1 MPVPAGT
8 CRSAAEVDSI
18 LVGTLAAVAFIEAV
32 GLAVLSLLLLRS
44 RAEVARLRGD
54 EAKRPSA
61 LGSPQAVET
70 VADTANP
77 VGAEGLVDMVLSSIE
92 QLADWVTEAETPELA
107 HLMPTE
113 NVVIL
118 FCDIENSTALNVR
131 MGDRAWVELIERN
144 ATLIRELVDEHHGHV
159 VKSQGDGF
167 MVAFEHPNEAV
178 RCSVAV
184 QHALNSD
191 ADTAP
196 DQAIRMRIGIHM
208 GRSVQHGDDLYGRN
222 VALAARVTA
231 EAHGG
236 ETLVSQTVHDAVCEE
251 LTFGAAREAE
261 FKGFTGV
268 FRVYPVEPT
277 LG

>member
-1 MPVPAGT
+1 
-8 CRSAAEVDSI
+8 VDSI
-18 LVGTLAAVAFIEAV
+18 LVGTHAAVAVIEAV
-32 GLAVLSLLLLRS
+32 GLALLSLLLLRS

-54 EAKRPSA
+54 EAERPSA

-70 VADTANP
+70 VVDTANP
-77 VGAEGLVDMVLSSIE
+77 VGTEGLVDMVLSSIE

-113 NVVIL
+113 NAVIL
-118 FCDIENSTALNVR
+118 FCDVEDSTALNVR

-144 ATLIRELVDEHHGHV
+144 ATLIRELVEEHHGHV

-178 RCSVAV
+178 HCSVAV
-184 QHALNSD
+184 HRALNSD
-191 ADTAP
+191 AGIAP

-231 EAHGG
+231 AAGGG
-236 ETLVSQTVHDAVCEE
+236 ETLVSQTVHDAVDEE
-251 LTFGAAREAE
+251 VTFGAAREVE
-261 FKGFTGV
+261 FKGFTGI
-268 FRVYPVEPT
+268 FRVYPVERA
-277 LG
+277 LGGPAAS